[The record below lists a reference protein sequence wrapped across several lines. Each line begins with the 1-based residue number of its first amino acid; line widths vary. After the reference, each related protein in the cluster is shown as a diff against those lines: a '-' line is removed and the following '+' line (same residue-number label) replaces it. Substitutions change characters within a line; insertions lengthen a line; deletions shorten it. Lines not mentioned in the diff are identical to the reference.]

1 MPQQPRL
8 RRLLL
13 ANIAPLPYKKDHE
26 MKTPNRPAYTLL
38 ELLVVIAIVAIL
50 IALLLPAVQKVRE
63 AANRMKSANNLK
75 QINLGLQNYAS
86 ASDGR
91 IPNISNLLLNSP
103 AKGEYTLIFEELAPH
118 IDGENIWLPGPGPP
132 LPPDEAQYSQY
143 PFRKVYMS
151 PADPTLA
158 SAKRLDA
165 PSSYGANM
173 QAFAGYPNLNNSFPD
188 GLSNTISFSEKY
200 FKTFENLNPRPG
212 GSPHPM
218 INSYAQLNSNFDL
231 SRLIFGPYGSHYVI
245 GGTRRA
251 GFADIGYRDDVY
263 PVTTYANGSPI
274 TKPSVAGKTFQVRPK
289 LEEAWSGT
297 PQTPF
302 SAGLLVALFDGSVRT
317 LSPSVD
323 PGVFWGAVTRDR
335 GEILNDW

>member
-1 MPQQPRL
+1 
-8 RRLLL
+8 
-13 ANIAPLPYKKDHE
+13 
-26 MKTPNRPAYTLL
+26 MKTLHRPAYTLL
-38 ELLVVIAIVAIL
+38 ELLVVVAIVAIL

-63 AANRMKSANNLK
+63 TANRLKSANNLK

-86 ASDGR
+86 ATDGR
-91 IPNISNLLLNSP
+91 IPNISNLLLNPP
-103 AKGEYTLIFEELAPH
+103 AKGEYTLIFEELAPY
-118 IDGENIWLPGPGPP
+118 ISGEKIWLPEPGLP
-132 LPPDEAQYSQY
+132 LSPDEAQYSQY
-143 PFRKVYMS
+143 PHRKVFMS

-158 SAKRLDA
+158 SAKQLDA
-165 PSSYGANM
+165 PCSYGANM
-173 QAFAGYPNLNNSFPD
+173 HAFAGYPDLNRSFSD

-200 FKTFENLNPRPG
+200 FKTFENLTPRPG

-218 INSYAQLNSNFDL
+218 INSYARLKSNFDVTSL
-231 SRLIFGPYGSHYVI
+231 LPGSHNFPYVI

-263 PVTTYANGSPI
+263 PVTTYVNGSPI
-274 TKPSVAGKTFQVRPK
+274 TKPSVAGKTFQVRPS
-289 LEEAWSGT
+289 LEKAWSGT

-323 PGVFWGAVTRDR
+323 PGVFWGAVTRDK